1 MAEYLPKLVCFSC
14 KFGWG
19 YVNGAGVAAEVK
31 NLVPVICSGKVDTTH
46 IMEAFR
52 KGADGVL
59 ILGCPEGECHFQI
72 GNFQARKR
80 IALLRKTLGEF
91 GIEPQRLMIRLDLD
105 PEGKKI
111 PTVINEMG
119 RELQQ
124 LGPLS
129 SLV

>member
-1 MAEYLPKLVCFSC
+1 MADYRPKLVCFSC

-19 YVNGAGVAAEVK
+19 YVNGAGETAEVQ
-31 NLVPVICSGKVDTTH
+31 NVVPVICSGKVDATH

-80 IALLRKTLGEF
+80 LALLRKTLKEF
-91 GIEPQRLMIRLDLD
+91 GIEGERLAIRLDVD

-111 PTVINEMG
+111 PAVIAEMG
-119 RELQQ
+119 QQLQR
-124 LGPLS
+124 LGPLAV
-129 SLV
+129 LV